1 MRIFALNHC
10 QEFSEILI
18 EKGQIAVKLHRSLSG
33 FMTECHTSVASVVD
47 LRMARPDRNNRTQGD
62 FERDVIFDFVEVLA
76 VEIVLIFEKCA

>member
-18 EKGQIAVKLHRSLSG
+18 EKGQIAVKLYRSLSG
-33 FMTECHTSVASVVD
+33 FITECHTPVAPVVD
-47 LRMARPDRNNRTQGD
+47 LSMARPDRNNRTQGD